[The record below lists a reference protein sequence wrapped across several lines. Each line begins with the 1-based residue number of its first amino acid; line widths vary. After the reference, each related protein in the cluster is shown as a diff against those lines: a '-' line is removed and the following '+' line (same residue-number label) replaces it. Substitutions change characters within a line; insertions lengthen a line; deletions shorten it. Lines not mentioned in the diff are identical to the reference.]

1 MVTINLAEQ
10 NARAL
15 QDALRK
21 FIDKDN
27 AHMLGERKFTP
38 TYAEVMAAIEAAN
51 QINTQTTS
59 N

>member
-1 MVTINLAEQ
+1 MVTINLTEQ
-10 NARAL
+10 NARA
-15 QDALRK
+15 
-21 FIDKDN
+21 
-27 AHMLGERKFTP
+27 FTP

>member
-1 MVTINLAEQ
+1 MVTINLTER

-21 FIDKDN
+21 FIDKDK
-27 AHMLGERKFTP
+27 HMLGERKFTP
-38 TYAEVMAAIEAAN
+38 TYAEVMAAIKAAN

>member
-1 MVTINLAEQ
+1 MVTINLTEQ

-15 QDALRK
+15 QDALHK
-21 FIDKDN
+21 FN

>member
-1 MVTINLAEQ
+1 MVTINLTEQ
-10 NARAL
+10 
-15 QDALRK
+15 
-21 FIDKDN
+21 
-27 AHMLGERKFTP
+27 RKFTP

>member
-1 MVTINLAEQ
+1 MITIQLTEQ
-10 NARAL
+10 SATAL

-27 AHMLGERKFTP
+27 AHMTGERKFTP
-38 TYAEVMAAIEAAN
+38 TYAEVMAAIEAAT
-51 QINTQTTS
+51 QINTQTIP

>member
-1 MVTINLAEQ
+1 MVTINLTEQ
-10 NARAL
+10 NARA
-15 QDALRK
+15 QDALHK
-21 FIDKDN
+21 FN